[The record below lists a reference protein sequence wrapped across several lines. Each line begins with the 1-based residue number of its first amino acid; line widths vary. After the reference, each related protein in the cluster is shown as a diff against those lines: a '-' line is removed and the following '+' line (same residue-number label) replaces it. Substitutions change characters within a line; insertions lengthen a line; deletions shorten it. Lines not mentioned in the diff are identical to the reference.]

1 MCAAE
6 QDNVPASHLR
16 PVDWTYNPSE
26 WSERLP
32 IVFLAVCGFFVALY
46 LALYQWRVITSV
58 WEPFF
63 GNGSRTILDSSVS
76 RVLPIPDAAL
86 GALGYLGDAVTGV
99 IGGRDRWRR
108 MPWIVVLFGI
118 AVGPLGAISV
128 LLVILQPVLYDSWC
142 TLCLVSAGISVA
154 MIPPAMDELLASMQ
168 SLRGQHERGESLWR
182 AFWHGTAHRPSG
194 FE

>member
-168 SLRGQHERGESLWR
+168 SLRVQHERGESLWR

>member
-1 MCAAE
+1 
-6 QDNVPASHLR
+6 
-16 PVDWTYNPSE
+16 
-26 WSERLP
+26 
-32 IVFLAVCGFFVALY
+32 VFLAVCGFFVAPY
-46 LALYQWRVITSV
+46 LALYQWRVITAV

-76 RVLPIPDAAL
+76 RILPISDAAL
-86 GALGYLGDAVTGV
+86 GAMGYLGDAVTGV

-108 MPWIVVLFGI
+108 MPWIVILFGI

-168 SLRGQHERGESLWR
+168 SLRGQHERGESLWH
-182 AFWHGTAHRPSG
+182 AFWHGTAHRTCG

>member
-1 MCAAE
+1 M
-6 QDNVPASHLR
+6 
-16 PVDWTYNPSE
+16 
-26 WSERLP
+26 
-32 IVFLAVCGFFVALY
+32 
-46 LALYQWRVITSV
+46 
-58 WEPFF
+58 
-63 GNGSRTILDSSVS
+63 
-76 RVLPIPDAAL
+76 
-86 GALGYLGDAVTGV
+86 TGV
-99 IGGRDRWRR
+99 IGGCDRWRR
-108 MPWIVVLFGI
+108 MPWIVVLFRI

>member
-1 MCAAE
+1 
-6 QDNVPASHLR
+6 
-16 PVDWTYNPSE
+16 
-26 WSERLP
+26 
-32 IVFLAVCGFFVALY
+32 VFLAVCGFFVAPY
-46 LALYQWRVITSV
+46 LALYQWRVITAV

-76 RVLPIPDAAL
+76 RILPISDAAL
-86 GALGYLGDAVTGV
+86 GAMGYLGDAVTGV

-108 MPWIVVLFGI
+108 MPWIVILFGI

-142 TLCLVSAGISVA
+142 TLCLLSAGISVV

-168 SLRGQHERGESLWR
+168 SLKQQHDRGGSLWH
-182 AFWHGTAHRPSG
+182 AFWHGTAHRTYG